1 MYHDA
6 QSPSIPATGSAGA
19 NYPTFIIHYPPV
31 SLELAVLELITPH
44 SLAFLNYQDLN
55 EIINKEYTERER
67 FRERERDKFVT
78 ILIMFVCWFIP
89 YTAPHNGEK
98 TGLN

>member
-1 MYHDA
+1 MMH
-6 QSPSIPATGSAGA
+6 
-19 NYPTFIIHYPPV
+19 NPPV
-31 SLELAVLELITPH
+31 SLQLAVLELITPH

-78 ILIMFVCWFIP
+78 ILIMFCLFVNFLHSTMGI
-89 YTAPHNGEK
+89 K
-98 TGLN
+98 TDLN